1 MGAPAVAATAA
12 KSAAGTKG
20 GLAGLMGQ
28 SSATRMMRDVAQGS
42 AQHGRGTGV
51 RHGGGGAMAAPS
63 VPMALAGSANPLGGA
78 SPMNPNGGHGGP
90 FQSMGPGGLAN
101 ANKKP

>member
-1 MGAPAVAATAA
+1 MGAPATAATAA
-12 KSAAGTKG
+12 KAGTPKA
-20 GLAGLMGQ
+20 LSGLMSQ
-28 SSATRMMRDVAQGS
+28 SPVTRMMRDVSQGS

-51 RHGGGGAMAAPS
+51 RHGGGGEMQSAS
-63 VPMALAGSANPLGGA
+63 SPMALGGAANPLGGA

-90 FQSMGPGGLAN
+90 FSQMGPGALAA